1 VPSFEKCRNCGAPL
15 DAAADGRSVQCA
27 YCGARETRTVDATRL
42 AEALRAEAGSTVRLF
57 ETLAERLER
66 EMPDLARVERR
77 GGFLTSK
84 RVESVEVGLA
94 GRVFKLRRDGPR
106 VVAERGEV
114 VRGIVLKTN
123 VVGVDEWLQ
132 SLCEALSAH
141 AGTSAQA
148 LDALRRI
155 GG

>member
-1 VPSFEKCRNCGAPL
+1 MASFEKCRNCGAPL

-27 YCGARETRTVDATRL
+27 YCGARETRTVDPARL
-42 AEALRAEAGSTVRLF
+42 AEALRAEAGSAVGLF

-77 GGFLTSK
+77 GGFLSSK
-84 RVESVEVGLA
+84 RVESVEIGL
-94 GRVFKLRRDGPR
+94 GGSVFKLRRDGSR

-114 VRGIVLKTN
+114 VRGIVLKTE
-123 VVGVDEWLQ
+123 VVAVDEWLQ
-132 SLCEALSAH
+132 SLCEALSSH
-141 AGTSAQA
+141 AGTSGQT

>member
-1 VPSFEKCRNCGAPL
+1 MPGFEKCRNCGAPL
-15 DAAADGRSVQCA
+15 DAAADGRSVQCS
-27 YCGARETRTVDATRL
+27 YCGASESRAVDPSRL
-42 AEALRAEAGSTVRLF
+42 AQALRADAGSVTQLF

-66 EMPDLARVERR
+66 EMPELARVERR

-84 RVESVEVGLA
+84 RVDSVEIGLD
-94 GRVFKLRRDGPR
+94 GSVFKLRRDGGR

-114 VRGIVLKTN
+114 VRGIVLKTD

>member
-1 VPSFEKCRNCGAPL
+1 MDPA
-15 DAAADGRSVQCA
+15 
-27 YCGARETRTVDATRL
+27 RL
-42 AEALRAEAGSTVRLF
+42 ADALRADAGSAAQLF
-57 ETLAERLER
+57 ETLAARLER

-77 GGFLTSK
+77 GGFLSSK

-94 GRVFKLRRDGPR
+94 DSVFKLRRDGGR

-114 VRGIVLKTN
+114 VRGIVLKTD

-132 SLCEALSAH
+132 ALCEALSAH

-155 GG
+155 GGG

>member
-1 VPSFEKCRNCGAPL
+1 MASFEKCRNCGAPL

-27 YCGARETRTVDATRL
+27 YCGAGEARAVDPARL
-42 AEALRAEAGSTVRLF
+42 AEALRADAGSTVQLF
-57 ETLAERLER
+57 ETLAERLGR

-94 GRVFKLRRDGPR
+94 GSVFRLRRDGSR
-106 VVAERGEV
+106 VIAERGEV
-114 VRGIVLKTN
+114 VRGIVLKTD
-123 VVGVDEWLQ
+123 VVGVDEWLR